1 MSAALLIPIG
11 RTFPLV
17 RKLNVPVDFGVMLG
31 QSRLV
36 GPSRTF
42 LGLIVAILV
51 GIIWLSV
58 SDDSYAL
65 IKTLLAFVG
74 VVLASFIKRR
84 LNLKQGAPFLIAD
97 QIDYLLLVAAV
108 FYICALENIFVL
120 GAALIITAIAHP
132 IVCYV
137 AYKLHLKES
146 PF

>member
-1 MSAALLIPIG
+1 MGAALLIPIG

-42 LGLIVAILV
+42 LGLAVAILV
-51 GIIWLSV
+51 GIIWAYV
-58 SDDSYAL
+58 SNDSYAL

-97 QIDYLLLVAAV
+97 QIDYLLVVAIV
-108 FYICALENIFVL
+108 FYLSALENASVL
-120 GAALIITAIAHP
+120 VAALIITAIAHP

-137 AYKLHLKES
+137 AYKLRLKES